1 MIESTL
7 IDDGTPPG
15 GRIREASQHEAISQM
30 QPAPLPG
37 ADNAQRESRPV
48 CGELLATKFFVP
60 VSPCPLIPRPHLLAL
75 LDAGLHRQFT
85 LVSAPAGFGKTA
97 LLSTWVQ
104 SHPSSNSHMAWA
116 TLDDQDNQP
125 RRFWEYVLTALGQRE
140 PGIIA

>member
-1 MIESTL
+1 MLRGSH
-7 IDDGTPPG
+7 DQS
-15 GRIREASQHEAISQM
+15 AVSYW
-30 QPAPLPG
+30 
-37 ADNAQRESRPV
+37 RPNSL
-48 CGELLATKFFVP
+48 CRFP
-60 VSPCPLIPRPHLLAL
+60 PCPLIPRPHLLAL

-85 LVSAPAGFGKTA
+85 LVSAPAGSGKTA

-116 TLDDQDNQP
+116 TLDVQDNQP